1 MHIGPQIDREDLAAI
16 ALAPTQF
23 VHELLQMLRECR
35 LRAHVSLQPFTNG
48 IADLATGLV
57 IDLVGIAVGLGCHHV
72 MSFSEFHLASSD

>member
-1 MHIGPQIDREDLAAI
+1 MHTGPQIGPEDLAAI

-48 IADLATGLV
+48 IADLAIGLV
-57 IDLVGIAVGLGCHHV
+57 IDLVEIFVDLGGRHD
-72 MSFSEFHLASSD
+72 MSLGEFPLARFD